1 MFGRIYVYKLKEML
15 RNKYV
20 VGWNIFFPLVLA
32 TVFYFGFGNLIS
44 DDPDNFKT
52 INVGYVNTNQ
62 EETNFGMLLEEMS
75 KVNDNHTKI
84 VEVHEYSSKEEAA
97 EAMNSEMISGF
108 YVEDGDDI
116 STYVLTNGY
125 KATTLNE
132 IVREYKNM
140 YSVIEKVAQ
149 EHPEN
154 LQKAIDM
161 VSNQMEI
168 MKEHDFGTHTSPYLQ
183 YFFALIAMSSL
194 FSSWISTA
202 MLEGMCANMTETGKR
217 FEVAPTNKLLAIA
230 GCVMAGLTIQ
240 SVSNAV
246 LVVYVQYILKINMGT
261 PFINLVLITTLG
273 SALGISAGV
282 LIGSFIK
289 NERLL
294 VAVPLVFTM
303 GCSFCSGLMW
313 HQIRQIIESNCP
325 ILNRINPAAL
335 LVDCLYTRAT
345 YGKTDMYYQD
355 ILIMGCMVVGGLFVS
370 SLFLRRRKYASI

>member
-1 MFGRIYVYKLKEML
+1 MLGRIYVFKLKEML
-15 RNKYV
+15 RNRYV
-20 VGWNIFFPLVLA
+20 VGWNIFLPLVLA

-62 EETNFGMLLEEMS
+62 EETNFGILLEEMS
-75 KVNDNHTKI
+75 KASDNRTKI

-97 EAMNSEMISGF
+97 DAMNSEEISGF
-108 YVEDGDDI
+108 YVEKGDDI
-116 STYVLTNGY
+116 TTYVRTNGY

-132 IVREYKNM
+132 IVREYENM

-161 VSNQMEI
+161 VSNQMEL
-168 MKEHDFGTHTSPYLQ
+168 MEQHDFGTNTSPYLQ

-217 FEVAPTNKLLAIA
+217 FEVAPTNKLMAIA

-246 LVVYVQYILKINMGT
+246 LVVYVQYVLKINMGA

-282 LIGSFIK
+282 LISSFIK

-294 VAVPLVFTM
+294 IAVPLVFTM

-325 ILNRINPAAL
+325 ILNRMNPAAL

-345 YGKTDMYYQD
+345 YGKTDIYYQD
-355 ILIMGCMVVGGLFVS
+355 IMIMGCMVIGCLFVS
-370 SLFLRRRKYASI
+370 SLFLRRRSYGSI

>member
-75 KVNDNHTKI
+75 KVSDNRTKI

-168 MKEHDFGTHTSPYLQ
+168 MKEHDFGTNTSPYLQ

-246 LVVYVQYILKINMGT
+246 LVVYVQYILKINMGA